1 MKKFYPLLSVL
12 FLIIWGC
19 EDKTDDNTPEV
30 VDDTPTEVTL
40 WGVVYSVENTDSL
53 DLSNN
58 QLTGEIPETICDL
71 NDQLDSLMN
80 VSNNHLCNPYVP
92 TCITSLESTLSGF
105 FSNQNDCNYQM
116 SSKDKKDIISRLEPQ
131 SSEAEKAVLGSML
144 ISKEAVPRGM
154 TFLHQDSF
162 FDKKHQ
168 IIYKNMME
176 LFEDN
181 SSIECNYLVISDG
194 VFSSMKLLIAND
206 DIKPKYFKS
215 IAIRG
220 TIDKKDLK
228 DIDYCNISLFL
239 GSNFHSV
246 IYPVNK
252 GNEFNFIGILRKNL
266 SENEIKNSSLFK
278 DEDFISSI
286 LLDLSHQI
294 DQDILN
300 NLKNIKCFPIF
311 TSEEIYHPKQKN
323 IFLIGDAFF
332 ALPPTF
338 AQGASQAIEVAFELY
353 KNFQNG
359 SNEFTNTRIK
369 RTKIINKK
377 SKLNHFAFHLSNP
390 FMVFTRDLLMKYL
403 VKNKKFINSYFGKIY
418 KN

>member
-1 MKKFYPLLSVL
+1 MKKVVIIGAGISGLLIANLLRQDS
-12 FLIIWGC
+12 
-19 EDKTDDNTPEV
+19 NY
-30 VDDTPTEVTL
+30 EVTL
-40 WGVVYSVENTDSL
+40 YEKNNSINLEKGYGVQLSVNSIKLLNKIGFQTINSQNKFNPNKVDFYSLKNK
-53 DLSNN
+53 NK
-58 QLTGEIPETICDL
+58 ICDL
-71 NDQLDSLMN
+71 D
-80 VSNNHLCNPYVP
+80 
-92 TCITSLESTLSGF
+92 ISTFNTYEAKYTTLQRTTLVEF
-105 FSNQNDCNYQM
+105 L
-116 SSKDKKDIISRLEPQ
+116 KDKLPNNLIQYNKKVNKVSSQNEIIDL
-131 SSEAEKAVLGSML
+131 
-144 ISKEAVPRGM
+144 
-154 TFLHQDSF
+154 TFDG
-162 FDKKHQ
+162 
-168 IIYKNMME
+168 
-176 LFEDN
+176 N
-181 SSIECNYLVISDG
+181 SSAECDFLIISDG
-194 VFSSMKLLIAND
+194 VFSSTKSLIANK
-206 DIKPKYFKS
+206 DIKPKYFES
-215 IAIRG
+215 LAIRA
-220 TIDKKDLK
+220 TIDKKNLK
-228 DIDYCNISLFL
+228 DINSSNISLFL

-338 AQGASQAIEVAFELY
+338 AQGASQAIEIAFELY

-359 SNEFTNTRIK
+359 NNEFTYTRIK
-369 RTKIINKK
+369 RTKMINKK

-390 FMVFTRDLLMKYL
+390 FMIFTRDLLMKYL

>member
-1 MKKFYPLLSVL
+1 MKKVVIIGAGISGLLIANLLRQDS
-12 FLIIWGC
+12 
-19 EDKTDDNTPEV
+19 NY
-30 VDDTPTEVTL
+30 EVTL
-40 WGVVYSVENTDSL
+40 YEKNNSINLEKGYGVQLSVNSIKLLNKIGFQTINSQNKFNPNKVDFYSLKNK
-53 DLSNN
+53 NK
-58 QLTGEIPETICDL
+58 ICDL
-71 NDQLDSLMN
+71 DISVFNT
-80 VSNNHLCNPYVP
+80 YEAKY
-92 TCITSLESTLSGF
+92 TTLQRTTLVEF
-105 FSNQNDCNYQM
+105 L
-116 SSKDKKDIISRLEPQ
+116 KDKLPNNLIQYNKKVNKVSSQNEIIDL
-131 SSEAEKAVLGSML
+131 
-144 ISKEAVPRGM
+144 
-154 TFLHQDSF
+154 TF
-162 FDKKHQ
+162 
-168 IIYKNMME
+168 E
-176 LFEDN
+176 GN
-181 SSIECNYLVISDG
+181 SSAECDFLIISDG
-194 VFSSMKLLIAND
+194 VFSSTKSLIANK

-215 IAIRG
+215 LAIRA
-220 TIDKKDLK
+220 TIDQKNLK
-228 DIDYCNISLFL
+228 HINNSNISLFL

-278 DEDFISSI
+278 DENFISSI

-294 DQDILN
+294 DQNILN
-300 NLKNIKCFPIF
+300 NLKDIKCFPIF

-338 AQGASQAIEVAFELY
+338 AQGASQAIEIAFELY

>member
-1 MKKFYPLLSVL
+1 MKKVAVIGAGISGLLIANLLRQDS
-12 FLIIWGC
+12 
-19 EDKTDDNTPEV
+19 NY
-30 VDDTPTEVTL
+30 EVTL
-40 WGVVYSVENTDSL
+40 YEKNNSINLEKGYGVQLSVNSIKLLNKIGFQTINSQNKFNPNKVDFYSLKNK
-53 DLSNN
+53 NK
-58 QLTGEIPETICDL
+58 ICDL
-71 NDQLDSLMN
+71 DISTFNTYEAKYTTLQRTTLVEFLKDKLPNNLIQYNKKVNN
-80 VSNNHLCNPYVP
+80 VS
-92 TCITSLESTLSGF
+92 S
-105 FSNQNDCNYQM
+105 QNE
-116 SSKDKKDIISRLEPQ
+116 IIDL
-131 SSEAEKAVLGSML
+131 
-144 ISKEAVPRGM
+144 
-154 TFLHQDSF
+154 TF
-162 FDKKHQ
+162 
-168 IIYKNMME
+168 E
-176 LFEDN
+176 GN
-181 SSIECNYLVISDG
+181 SSAECDFLIISDG
-194 VFSSMKLLIAND
+194 VFSSTKSLIANK

-215 IAIRG
+215 LAIRA
-220 TIDKKDLK
+220 TIDQKNLK
-228 DIDYCNISLFL
+228 HINNSNISLFL

-338 AQGASQAIEVAFELY
+338 AQGASQAIEIAFELY

-390 FMVFTRDLLMKYL
+390 FMVFIRDLLMKYL

>member
-1 MKKFYPLLSVL
+1 MKKVVIIGAGISGLLIANLLRQDS
-12 FLIIWGC
+12 
-19 EDKTDDNTPEV
+19 NY
-30 VDDTPTEVTL
+30 EVTL
-40 WGVVYSVENTDSL
+40 YEKNNSINLEKGYGVQLSVNSIKLLNKIGFQTINSQNKFNPNKVDFYSLKNK
-53 DLSNN
+53 NK
-58 QLTGEIPETICDL
+58 ICDL
-71 NDQLDSLMN
+71 DISVFNT
-80 VSNNHLCNPYVP
+80 YEAKY
-92 TCITSLESTLSGF
+92 TTLQRTTLVEF
-105 FSNQNDCNYQM
+105 L
-116 SSKDKKDIISRLEPQ
+116 KDKLPNNLIQYNKKVNKVSSQNEIIDL
-131 SSEAEKAVLGSML
+131 
-144 ISKEAVPRGM
+144 
-154 TFLHQDSF
+154 TFDG
-162 FDKKHQ
+162 
-168 IIYKNMME
+168 
-176 LFEDN
+176 N
-181 SSIECNYLVISDG
+181 SSAECDFLIVSDG
-194 VFSSMKLLIAND
+194 VFSSTKSLIANK

-215 IAIRG
+215 LAIRA
-220 TIDKKDLK
+220 TIDQKNLK
-228 DIDYCNISLFL
+228 HINNSNISLFL

-278 DEDFISSI
+278 DENFISSI

>member
-1 MKKFYPLLSVL
+1 MKKVAIIGAGISGLLIANLLRQDS
-12 FLIIWGC
+12 
-19 EDKTDDNTPEV
+19 NY
-30 VDDTPTEVTL
+30 EVTL
-40 WGVVYSVENTDSL
+40 YEKNNSINLEKGYGVQLSVNSIKLLNKIGFQTINSQNKFNPNKVDFYSLKNK
-53 DLSNN
+53 NK
-58 QLTGEIPETICDL
+58 ICDL
-71 NDQLDSLMN
+71 D
-80 VSNNHLCNPYVP
+80 
-92 TCITSLESTLSGF
+92 ISTFNTYEAKYTTLQRTTLVKF
-105 FSNQNDCNYQM
+105 L
-116 SSKDKKDIISRLEPQ
+116 KDKLPNNLIQYNKKVNKVSSQNEIIDL
-131 SSEAEKAVLGSML
+131 
-144 ISKEAVPRGM
+144 
-154 TFLHQDSF
+154 TF
-162 FDKKHQ
+162 
-168 IIYKNMME
+168 E
-176 LFEDN
+176 GN
-181 SSIECNYLVISDG
+181 SSAECDFLIISDG
-194 VFSSMKLLIAND
+194 VFSSTKSLIANK

-215 IAIRG
+215 LAIRA
-220 TIDKKDLK
+220 TIDQKNLK
-228 DIDYCNISLFL
+228 HINNSNISLFL

-338 AQGASQAIEVAFELY
+338 AQGASQAIEIAFELY

-390 FMVFTRDLLMKYL
+390 FMVFIRDLLMKYL

>member
-1 MKKFYPLLSVL
+1 MKKVVIIGAGISGLLIANLLRQDS
-12 FLIIWGC
+12 
-19 EDKTDDNTPEV
+19 NY
-30 VDDTPTEVTL
+30 EVTL
-40 WGVVYSVENTDSL
+40 YEKNNSINLEKGYGVQLSVNSIKLLNKISFQTINSQNKFNPNKVDFYSLKNK
-53 DLSNN
+53 NK
-58 QLTGEIPETICDL
+58 ICDL
-71 NDQLDSLMN
+71 D
-80 VSNNHLCNPYVP
+80 
-92 TCITSLESTLSGF
+92 ISTFNTYEAKYTTLQRTTLVEF
-105 FSNQNDCNYQM
+105 L
-116 SSKDKKDIISRLEPQ
+116 KDKLPNNLIQYNKKVNKVSSQNEIIDL
-131 SSEAEKAVLGSML
+131 
-144 ISKEAVPRGM
+144 
-154 TFLHQDSF
+154 TF
-162 FDKKHQ
+162 
-168 IIYKNMME
+168 E
-176 LFEDN
+176 GN
-181 SSIECNYLVISDG
+181 SSAECDFLIISDG
-194 VFSSMKLLIAND
+194 VFSSTKSLIANK

-215 IAIRG
+215 LAIRA
-220 TIDKKDLK
+220 TIDQKNLK
-228 DIDYCNISLFL
+228 HINNSNISLFL

-278 DEDFISSI
+278 DENFISSI

-294 DQDILN
+294 DQNILN
-300 NLKNIKCFPIF
+300 NLKDIKCFPIF

-359 SNEFTNTRIK
+359 SNEFTNARIK
-369 RTKIINKK
+369 RTKMINKK

>member
-1 MKKFYPLLSVL
+1 MKKVAIIGAGISGLLIANLLRQDS
-12 FLIIWGC
+12 
-19 EDKTDDNTPEV
+19 NY
-30 VDDTPTEVTL
+30 EVTL
-40 WGVVYSVENTDSL
+40 YEKNNSINLEKGYGIQLSVNSIKLLNKIGFQTINSQNKFNPNKVDFYSLKNK
-53 DLSNN
+53 NK
-58 QLTGEIPETICDL
+58 ICDL
-71 NDQLDSLMN
+71 D
-80 VSNNHLCNPYVP
+80 
-92 TCITSLESTLSGF
+92 ISTFNTYEAKYTTLQRTTLVEF
-105 FSNQNDCNYQM
+105 L
-116 SSKDKKDIISRLEPQ
+116 KDKLPNNLIQYNKKVNKVSSQNEIIDL
-131 SSEAEKAVLGSML
+131 
-144 ISKEAVPRGM
+144 
-154 TFLHQDSF
+154 TF
-162 FDKKHQ
+162 
-168 IIYKNMME
+168 E
-176 LFEDN
+176 GN
-181 SSIECNYLVISDG
+181 SSTECDFLIISDG
-194 VFSSMKLLIAND
+194 VFSSTKSLIANK

-215 IAIRG
+215 LAIRA
-220 TIDKKDLK
+220 TIDQKNLK
-228 DIDYCNISLFL
+228 HINNSNISLFL

-278 DEDFISSI
+278 DENFISSI

-332 ALPPTF
+332 AFPPTF
-338 AQGASQAIEVAFELY
+338 AQGASQAIEIAFELY

-390 FMVFTRDLLMKYL
+390 FMVFIRDLLMKYL

>member
-1 MKKFYPLLSVL
+1 MKKVAIIGAGISGLLIANLLRQDS
-12 FLIIWGC
+12 
-19 EDKTDDNTPEV
+19 NY
-30 VDDTPTEVTL
+30 EVTL
-40 WGVVYSVENTDSL
+40 YEKNNSINLEKGYGVQLSVNSIKLLNKINFQTINSQNKFNPNKVDFYSLKNK
-53 DLSNN
+53 NK
-58 QLTGEIPETICDL
+58 ICDL
-71 NDQLDSLMN
+71 DISVFNTYEAKYTTLQRTTLVEFLKDKLPNNLIQYNKKVNN
-80 VSNNHLCNPYVP
+80 VS
-92 TCITSLESTLSGF
+92 S
-105 FSNQNDCNYQM
+105 QNE
-116 SSKDKKDIISRLEPQ
+116 IIDL
-131 SSEAEKAVLGSML
+131 
-144 ISKEAVPRGM
+144 
-154 TFLHQDSF
+154 TF
-162 FDKKHQ
+162 
-168 IIYKNMME
+168 E
-176 LFEDN
+176 GN
-181 SSIECNYLVISDG
+181 SSAECDFLIISDG
-194 VFSSMKLLIAND
+194 VFSSTKSLIANK

-215 IAIRG
+215 LAIRA
-220 TIDKKDLK
+220 TIDQKNLK
-228 DIDYCNISLFL
+228 HINNSNISLFL

-278 DEDFISSI
+278 DENFISSI

-294 DQDILN
+294 DQNILN

-338 AQGASQAIEVAFELY
+338 AQGASQAIEIAFELY

-390 FMVFTRDLLMKYL
+390 FMVFIRDLLMKYL

>member
-1 MKKFYPLLSVL
+1 MKKVVIIGAGISGLLIANLLRQDS
-12 FLIIWGC
+12 
-19 EDKTDDNTPEV
+19 NY
-30 VDDTPTEVTL
+30 EVTL
-40 WGVVYSVENTDSL
+40 YEKNNSINLEKGYGVQLSVNSIKLLNKIGFQTINSQNKFNPNKVDFYSLKNK
-53 DLSNN
+53 NK
-58 QLTGEIPETICDL
+58 ICDL
-71 NDQLDSLMN
+71 DISVFNT
-80 VSNNHLCNPYVP
+80 YEAKY
-92 TCITSLESTLSGF
+92 TTLQRTTLVEF
-105 FSNQNDCNYQM
+105 L
-116 SSKDKKDIISRLEPQ
+116 KDKLPNNLIQYNKKVNKVSSQNEIIDL
-131 SSEAEKAVLGSML
+131 
-144 ISKEAVPRGM
+144 
-154 TFLHQDSF
+154 TFDG
-162 FDKKHQ
+162 
-168 IIYKNMME
+168 
-176 LFEDN
+176 N
-181 SSIECNYLVISDG
+181 SSAECDFLIISDG
-194 VFSSMKLLIAND
+194 VFSSTKSLIANK

-215 IAIRG
+215 LAIRA
-220 TIDKKDLK
+220 TIDKKNLK
-228 DIDYCNISLFL
+228 DINNSNISLFL

-323 IFLIGDAFF
+323 IFLVGDAFF

>member
-1 MKKFYPLLSVL
+1 MKKVAIIGAGISGLLIANLLRQDS
-12 FLIIWGC
+12 
-19 EDKTDDNTPEV
+19 NY
-30 VDDTPTEVTL
+30 EVTL
-40 WGVVYSVENTDSL
+40 YEKNNSINLEKGYGVQLSVNSIKLLNKINFQTINSQNKFNPNKVDFYSLKNK
-53 DLSNN
+53 NK
-58 QLTGEIPETICDL
+58 ICDL
-71 NDQLDSLMN
+71 D
-80 VSNNHLCNPYVP
+80 
-92 TCITSLESTLSGF
+92 ISTFNTYEAKYTTLQRTTLVEF
-105 FSNQNDCNYQM
+105 L
-116 SSKDKKDIISRLEPQ
+116 KDKLPNNLIQYNKKVNKVSSQNEIIDL
-131 SSEAEKAVLGSML
+131 
-144 ISKEAVPRGM
+144 
-154 TFLHQDSF
+154 TF
-162 FDKKHQ
+162 
-168 IIYKNMME
+168 E
-176 LFEDN
+176 GN
-181 SSIECNYLVISDG
+181 SSAECDFLIISDG
-194 VFSSMKLLIAND
+194 VFSSTKSLIANK

-215 IAIRG
+215 LAIRA
-220 TIDKKDLK
+220 TIDQKNLK
-228 DIDYCNISLFL
+228 HINNSNISLFL

-338 AQGASQAIEVAFELY
+338 AQGASQAIEIAFELY

>member
-1 MKKFYPLLSVL
+1 MKKVAIIGAGISGLLIANLLRQDS
-12 FLIIWGC
+12 
-19 EDKTDDNTPEV
+19 NY
-30 VDDTPTEVTL
+30 EVTL
-40 WGVVYSVENTDSL
+40 YEKNNSINLEKGYGVQLSVNSIKLLNKINFQTINSQNKFNPNKVDFYSLKNK
-53 DLSNN
+53 NK
-58 QLTGEIPETICDL
+58 ICDL
-71 NDQLDSLMN
+71 DISVFNTYEAKYTTLQRTTLVEFLKDKLPNNLIQYNKKVNN
-80 VSNNHLCNPYVP
+80 VS
-92 TCITSLESTLSGF
+92 S
-105 FSNQNDCNYQM
+105 QNE
-116 SSKDKKDIISRLEPQ
+116 IIDL
-131 SSEAEKAVLGSML
+131 
-144 ISKEAVPRGM
+144 
-154 TFLHQDSF
+154 TF
-162 FDKKHQ
+162 
-168 IIYKNMME
+168 E
-176 LFEDN
+176 GN
-181 SSIECNYLVISDG
+181 SSAECDFLIISDG
-194 VFSSMKLLIAND
+194 VFSSTKSLIANK

-215 IAIRG
+215 LAIRA
-220 TIDKKDLK
+220 TIDQKNLK
-228 DIDYCNISLFL
+228 HINNSNISLFL

-286 LLDLSHQI
+286 LLDLSHQM
-294 DQDILN
+294 DQNILN

>member
-1 MKKFYPLLSVL
+1 MKKVVIIGAGISGLLIANLLRQDS
-12 FLIIWGC
+12 
-19 EDKTDDNTPEV
+19 NY
-30 VDDTPTEVTL
+30 EVTL
-40 WGVVYSVENTDSL
+40 YEKNNSINLEKGYGVQLSVNSIKLLNKINFQTINSQNKFNPNKVDFYSLKNK
-53 DLSNN
+53 NK
-58 QLTGEIPETICDL
+58 ICDL
-71 NDQLDSLMN
+71 DISVFNT
-80 VSNNHLCNPYVP
+80 YEAKY
-92 TCITSLESTLSGF
+92 TTLQRTTLVEF
-105 FSNQNDCNYQM
+105 L
-116 SSKDKKDIISRLEPQ
+116 KDKLPNNLIQYNKKVNKVSSQNEIIDL
-131 SSEAEKAVLGSML
+131 
-144 ISKEAVPRGM
+144 
-154 TFLHQDSF
+154 TF
-162 FDKKHQ
+162 
-168 IIYKNMME
+168 E
-176 LFEDN
+176 GN
-181 SSIECNYLVISDG
+181 SSAECDFLIISDG
-194 VFSSMKLLIAND
+194 VFSSTKSLIANK

-215 IAIRG
+215 LAIRA
-220 TIDKKDLK
+220 TIDKKNLK
-228 DIDYCNISLFL
+228 DINNSNISLFL

>member
-1 MKKFYPLLSVL
+1 MKKVVIIGAGISGLLIANLLRQDS
-12 FLIIWGC
+12 
-19 EDKTDDNTPEV
+19 NY
-30 VDDTPTEVTL
+30 EVTL
-40 WGVVYSVENTDSL
+40 YEKNNSINLEKGYGVQLSVNSIKLLNKIGFQTINSQNKFNPNKVDFYSLKNK
-53 DLSNN
+53 NK
-58 QLTGEIPETICDL
+58 ICDL
-71 NDQLDSLMN
+71 DISVFNTYEAKYTTLQRTTLIEFLKNKLPNNLIQYNKN
-80 VSNNHLCNPYVP
+80 VNKVS
-92 TCITSLESTLSGF
+92 S
-105 FSNQNDCNYQM
+105 QNE
-116 SSKDKKDIISRLEPQ
+116 IIDL
-131 SSEAEKAVLGSML
+131 
-144 ISKEAVPRGM
+144 
-154 TFLHQDSF
+154 TFDG
-162 FDKKHQ
+162 
-168 IIYKNMME
+168 
-176 LFEDN
+176 N
-181 SSIECNYLVISDG
+181 SSAECDFLIISDG
-194 VFSSMKLLIAND
+194 VFSSTKSLIANK

-215 IAIRG
+215 LAIRA
-220 TIDKKDLK
+220 TIDKKNLK
-228 DIDYCNISLFL
+228 HINNSNISLFL

-359 SNEFTNTRIK
+359 NNEFTNTRIK
-369 RTKIINKK
+369 RTKMIKKK

>member
-1 MKKFYPLLSVL
+1 MKKVAIIGAGISGLLIANLLRQDS
-12 FLIIWGC
+12 
-19 EDKTDDNTPEV
+19 NY
-30 VDDTPTEVTL
+30 EVTL
-40 WGVVYSVENTDSL
+40 YEKNNSINLEKGYGVQLSVNSIKLLNKIGFQTINSQNKFNPNKVDFYSLKNK
-53 DLSNN
+53 NK
-58 QLTGEIPETICDL
+58 ICDL
-71 NDQLDSLMN
+71 DISVFNT
-80 VSNNHLCNPYVP
+80 YEAKY
-92 TCITSLESTLSGF
+92 TTLQRTTLVEF
-105 FSNQNDCNYQM
+105 L
-116 SSKDKKDIISRLEPQ
+116 KDKLPNNLIQYNKKVNKVSSQNEIIDL
-131 SSEAEKAVLGSML
+131 
-144 ISKEAVPRGM
+144 
-154 TFLHQDSF
+154 TF
-162 FDKKHQ
+162 
-168 IIYKNMME
+168 E
-176 LFEDN
+176 GN
-181 SSIECNYLVISDG
+181 SSTECDFLIISDG
-194 VFSSMKLLIAND
+194 VFSSTKSLIANK

-215 IAIRG
+215 LAIRA
-220 TIDKKDLK
+220 TIDQKNLK
-228 DIDYCNISLFL
+228 HINNSNISLFL

-353 KNFQNG
+353 KNFQNDN
-359 SNEFTNTRIK
+359 NEFTNTRIK
-369 RTKIINKK
+369 RTKMINKK

-390 FMVFTRDLLMKYL
+390 FMIFTRDLLMKYL

>member
-1 MKKFYPLLSVL
+1 MKKVVIIGAGISGLLIANLLRQDS
-12 FLIIWGC
+12 
-19 EDKTDDNTPEV
+19 NY
-30 VDDTPTEVTL
+30 EVTL
-40 WGVVYSVENTDSL
+40 YEKNNSINLEKGYGVQLSVNSIKLLNKINFQTINSQNKFNPNKVDFYSLKNK
-53 DLSNN
+53 NK
-58 QLTGEIPETICDL
+58 ICDL
-71 NDQLDSLMN
+71 DISVFNTYEAKYTTLQRTTLVEFLKDKLPNNLIQYNKKVNN
-80 VSNNHLCNPYVP
+80 VS
-92 TCITSLESTLSGF
+92 S
-105 FSNQNDCNYQM
+105 QNE
-116 SSKDKKDIISRLEPQ
+116 IIDL
-131 SSEAEKAVLGSML
+131 
-144 ISKEAVPRGM
+144 
-154 TFLHQDSF
+154 TF
-162 FDKKHQ
+162 
-168 IIYKNMME
+168 E
-176 LFEDN
+176 GN
-181 SSIECNYLVISDG
+181 SSAECNFLIISDG
-194 VFSSMKLLIAND
+194 VFSSTKSLIANK

-215 IAIRG
+215 LAIRA
-220 TIDKKDLK
+220 TIDQKNLK
-228 DIDYCNISLFL
+228 HINNSNISLFL

-338 AQGASQAIEVAFELY
+338 AQGASQAIEIAFELY
-353 KNFQNG
+353 KNFQND

>member
-1 MKKFYPLLSVL
+1 MKKVVIIGAGISGLLIANLLRQDS
-12 FLIIWGC
+12 
-19 EDKTDDNTPEV
+19 NY
-30 VDDTPTEVTL
+30 EVTL
-40 WGVVYSVENTDSL
+40 YEKNNSINLEKGYGVQLSVNSIKLLNKIGFQTINSQNKFNPNKVDFYSLKNK
-53 DLSNN
+53 NK
-58 QLTGEIPETICDL
+58 ICDL
-71 NDQLDSLMN
+71 DISVFNT
-80 VSNNHLCNPYVP
+80 YEAKY
-92 TCITSLESTLSGF
+92 TTLQRTTLVEF
-105 FSNQNDCNYQM
+105 L
-116 SSKDKKDIISRLEPQ
+116 KDKLPNNLIQYNKKVNKVSSQNEIIDL
-131 SSEAEKAVLGSML
+131 
-144 ISKEAVPRGM
+144 
-154 TFLHQDSF
+154 TFDG
-162 FDKKHQ
+162 
-168 IIYKNMME
+168 
-176 LFEDN
+176 N
-181 SSIECNYLVISDG
+181 SSAECDFLIISDG
-194 VFSSMKLLIAND
+194 VFSSTKSLIANK

-215 IAIRG
+215 LAIRA
-220 TIDKKDLK
+220 TIDQKNLK
-228 DIDYCNISLFL
+228 HINNSNISLFL

-390 FMVFTRDLLMKYL
+390 FMVFIRDLLMKYL

>member
-1 MKKFYPLLSVL
+1 MKKVAIIGAGISGLLIANLLRQDSNYEVALYEKNNSINLEKGYGVQLSVNSIKL
-12 FLIIWGC
+12 LNKINFQTINSQN
-19 EDKTDDNTPEV
+19 KFNPNK
-30 VDDTPTEVTL
+30 VDF
-40 WGVVYSVENTDSL
+40 YSLKNK
-53 DLSNN
+53 NK
-58 QLTGEIPETICDL
+58 ICDL
-71 NDQLDSLMN
+71 DISVFNT
-80 VSNNHLCNPYVP
+80 YEAKY
-92 TCITSLESTLSGF
+92 TTLQRTTLVEF
-105 FSNQNDCNYQM
+105 L
-116 SSKDKKDIISRLEPQ
+116 KDKLPNNLIQYNKKVNKVSSQNEIIDL
-131 SSEAEKAVLGSML
+131 
-144 ISKEAVPRGM
+144 
-154 TFLHQDSF
+154 TF
-162 FDKKHQ
+162 
-168 IIYKNMME
+168 E
-176 LFEDN
+176 GN
-181 SSIECNYLVISDG
+181 SSAECDFLIISDG
-194 VFSSMKLLIAND
+194 VFSSTKSLIANK

-215 IAIRG
+215 LAIRA
-220 TIDKKDLK
+220 TIDQKNLK
-228 DIDYCNISLFL
+228 HINNSNISLFL

-278 DEDFISSI
+278 DENFISSI

-294 DQDILN
+294 DQNILN
-300 NLKNIKCFPIF
+300 NLKDINCFPIF

-338 AQGASQAIEVAFELY
+338 AQGASQAIEIAFELY

>member
-1 MKKFYPLLSVL
+1 MKKVVIIGAGISGLLIANLLRQDS
-12 FLIIWGC
+12 
-19 EDKTDDNTPEV
+19 NY
-30 VDDTPTEVTL
+30 EVTL
-40 WGVVYSVENTDSL
+40 YEKNNSINLEKGYGVQLSVNSIKLLNKIGFQTINSQNKFNPNKVDFYSLKNK
-53 DLSNN
+53 NK
-58 QLTGEIPETICDL
+58 ICDL
-71 NDQLDSLMN
+71 DISVFNT
-80 VSNNHLCNPYVP
+80 YEAKY
-92 TCITSLESTLSGF
+92 TTLQRTTLVEF
-105 FSNQNDCNYQM
+105 L
-116 SSKDKKDIISRLEPQ
+116 KDKLPNNLIQYNKKVNKVSSQNEIIDL
-131 SSEAEKAVLGSML
+131 
-144 ISKEAVPRGM
+144 
-154 TFLHQDSF
+154 TF
-162 FDKKHQ
+162 
-168 IIYKNMME
+168 E
-176 LFEDN
+176 GN
-181 SSIECNYLVISDG
+181 SSAECDFLIISDG
-194 VFSSMKLLIAND
+194 VFSSTKSLIANK

-215 IAIRG
+215 LAIRA
-220 TIDKKDLK
+220 TIDQKNLK
-228 DIDYCNISLFL
+228 HINNSNISLFL

-353 KNFQNG
+353 KNFQND
-359 SNEFTNTRIK
+359 SNEFTNARIK

>member
-1 MKKFYPLLSVL
+1 MKKVVIIGAGISGLLIANLLRQDSNYEVALYEKNNSINLEKGYGVQLSVNSIKL
-12 FLIIWGC
+12 LNKIGFQTINSQN
-19 EDKTDDNTPEV
+19 KFNPNK
-30 VDDTPTEVTL
+30 VDF
-40 WGVVYSVENTDSL
+40 YSLKNK
-53 DLSNN
+53 NK
-58 QLTGEIPETICDL
+58 ICDL
-71 NDQLDSLMN
+71 DISVFNT
-80 VSNNHLCNPYVP
+80 YEAKY
-92 TCITSLESTLSGF
+92 TTLQRTTLVEF
-105 FSNQNDCNYQM
+105 L
-116 SSKDKKDIISRLEPQ
+116 KDKLPNNLIQYNKKVNKVSSQNEIIDL
-131 SSEAEKAVLGSML
+131 
-144 ISKEAVPRGM
+144 
-154 TFLHQDSF
+154 TF
-162 FDKKHQ
+162 
-168 IIYKNMME
+168 E
-176 LFEDN
+176 GN
-181 SSIECNYLVISDG
+181 SSAECDFLIISDG
-194 VFSSMKLLIAND
+194 VFSSTKSLIANK

-215 IAIRG
+215 LAIRA
-220 TIDKKDLK
+220 TIDQKNLK
-228 DIDYCNISLFL
+228 HINNSNISLFL

>member
-1 MKKFYPLLSVL
+1 MKKVAIIGAGISGLLIANLLRQDS
-12 FLIIWGC
+12 
-19 EDKTDDNTPEV
+19 NY
-30 VDDTPTEVTL
+30 EVTL
-40 WGVVYSVENTDSL
+40 YEKNNSINLEKGYGVQLSVNSIKLLNKIGFQTINSQNKFNPNKVDFYSLKNK
-53 DLSNN
+53 NK
-58 QLTGEIPETICDL
+58 ICDL
-71 NDQLDSLMN
+71 DISVFNTYEAKYTTLQRTTLVEFLKDKLPNNLIQYNKKVNN
-80 VSNNHLCNPYVP
+80 VS
-92 TCITSLESTLSGF
+92 S
-105 FSNQNDCNYQM
+105 QNE
-116 SSKDKKDIISRLEPQ
+116 IIDL
-131 SSEAEKAVLGSML
+131 
-144 ISKEAVPRGM
+144 
-154 TFLHQDSF
+154 TF
-162 FDKKHQ
+162 
-168 IIYKNMME
+168 E
-176 LFEDN
+176 GN
-181 SSIECNYLVISDG
+181 SSAECDFLIISDG
-194 VFSSMKLLIAND
+194 VFSSTKSLIANK

-215 IAIRG
+215 LAIRA
-220 TIDKKDLK
+220 TIDQKNLK
-228 DIDYCNISLFL
+228 HINNSNISLFL

-278 DEDFISSI
+278 DENFISSI

-323 IFLIGDAFF
+323 IFLTGDAFF

-338 AQGASQAIEVAFELY
+338 AQGASQAIEIAFELY

>member
-1 MKKFYPLLSVL
+1 MKKVAIIGAGISGLLIANLLRQDS
-12 FLIIWGC
+12 
-19 EDKTDDNTPEV
+19 NY
-30 VDDTPTEVTL
+30 EVTL
-40 WGVVYSVENTDSL
+40 YEKNNSINLEKGYGVQLSVNSIKLLNKINFQTINSQNKFNPNKVDFYSLKNK
-53 DLSNN
+53 NK
-58 QLTGEIPETICDL
+58 ICDL
-71 NDQLDSLMN
+71 DISVFNTYEAKYTTLQRTTLVEFLKDKLPNNLIQYNKKVNN
-80 VSNNHLCNPYVP
+80 VS
-92 TCITSLESTLSGF
+92 S
-105 FSNQNDCNYQM
+105 QNE
-116 SSKDKKDIISRLEPQ
+116 IIDL
-131 SSEAEKAVLGSML
+131 
-144 ISKEAVPRGM
+144 
-154 TFLHQDSF
+154 TF
-162 FDKKHQ
+162 
-168 IIYKNMME
+168 E
-176 LFEDN
+176 GN
-181 SSIECNYLVISDG
+181 SSAECDFLIISDG
-194 VFSSMKLLIAND
+194 VFSSTKSLIANK

-215 IAIRG
+215 LAIRA
-220 TIDKKDLK
+220 TIDQKNLK
-228 DIDYCNISLFL
+228 HINNSNISLFL

-294 DQDILN
+294 DQNILN

-338 AQGASQAIEVAFELY
+338 AQGASQAIEIAFELY

>member
-1 MKKFYPLLSVL
+1 MKKVAIIGAGISGLLIANLLRQDS
-12 FLIIWGC
+12 
-19 EDKTDDNTPEV
+19 NY
-30 VDDTPTEVTL
+30 EVTL
-40 WGVVYSVENTDSL
+40 YEKNNSINLEKGYGVQLSVNSIKLLNKINFQTINSQNKFNPNKVDFYSLKNK
-53 DLSNN
+53 NK
-58 QLTGEIPETICDL
+58 ICDL
-71 NDQLDSLMN
+71 DISVFNTYEAKYTTLQRTTLVEFLKDKLPNNLIQYNKKVNN
-80 VSNNHLCNPYVP
+80 VS
-92 TCITSLESTLSGF
+92 S
-105 FSNQNDCNYQM
+105 QNE
-116 SSKDKKDIISRLEPQ
+116 IIDL
-131 SSEAEKAVLGSML
+131 
-144 ISKEAVPRGM
+144 
-154 TFLHQDSF
+154 TF
-162 FDKKHQ
+162 
-168 IIYKNMME
+168 E
-176 LFEDN
+176 GN
-181 SSIECNYLVISDG
+181 SSAECDFLIISDG
-194 VFSSMKLLIAND
+194 VFSSTKSLIANK

-215 IAIRG
+215 LAIRA
-220 TIDKKDLK
+220 TIDQKNLK
-228 DIDYCNISLFL
+228 YINNSNISLFL